1 MSLLRSILSIIQKSF
16 HGGAFFVHVAAI
28 VSTYFFVVSG
38 FDWNYFLFM
47 HTHGSSA
54 VLVVTDIIGLLVPLF
69 VPLALYVRGK
79 QKKDSELMRVGRT
92 LFASVV
98 ATFLIILAY
107 KSCTGR
113 VSPPDHGPLL
123 DISTH
128 FQFGFMREQVI
139 GGWPSS
145 HAAIAFAMAA
155 CVSTLYS
162 KSRTLYI
169 AVFTYALIIGLG
181 VSIGWHWFS
190 EFFAGAL
197 IGSVVGYV
205 SAQMHKMERA
215 EKA

>member
-16 HGGAFFVHVAAI
+16 QGGALFVHVAAM

-47 HTHGSSA
+47 HTHGSFA
-54 VLVVTDIIGLLVPLF
+54 VLVIASIIGLLVPFLI
-69 VPLALYVRGK
+69 PLALYVQGK
-79 QKKDSELMRVGRT
+79 QKKNNELIRVGRT

-107 KSCTGR
+107 KSFAGR
-113 VSPPDHGPLL
+113 VSPPEHGPLF

-145 HAAIAFAMAA
+145 HTAIAFAMAV
-155 CVSTLYS
+155 CVSTLYP
-162 KSRTLYI
+162 KSRSLRI
-169 AVFTYALIIGLG
+169 AAFIYTLIIGLG
-181 VSIGWHWFS
+181 VSMGWHWFS
-190 EFFAGAL
+190 EFFAGAI

-205 SAQMHKMERA
+205 SARVHKMERA